1 MICQNRNLQQRRFNT
16 IPFIIIMAKLTL
28 EDLNP
33 KGKTV
38 VMRVDFNVPVK
49 DGVITDDTR
58 IREAMASIQYVIKG
72 GGKLVLLSHLGRPK
86 GAPEAKYSLAP
97 VAEYLKDHLNTKVIF
112 GGDCVGPVAH
122 EAIAQADFGEV
133 VLLENVRFHAEETE
147 NDATF
152 SKDLAELGD
161 VFVNDAFGSS
171 HRAHS
176 SVAGIT
182 DYLQPAYAGFLLQKE
197 MRYLNDAVQK
207 PTRPFVAILGGAK
220 VSDKIGVIENLLD
233 KVDTIIVGGGMTY
246 TFYKA
251 LGLPIGNSLLEED
264 KVELAAELIQ
274 KADRAGVELLL
285 PLDSVVAR
293 AFDNDAERKVV
304 GQDGIEDGWMALDIG
319 PDTVEL
325 YTGRIVD
332 AKTVIWNGPMG
343 VFEMP
348 NFAHGTFAVAQALA
362 EVTAMGAT
370 TIIGGGDSASA
381 INKAGL
387 ADKVSHVSTG
397 GGASLEYLE
406 GKGLPGIDCLTDKS

>member
-1 MICQNRNLQQRRFNT
+1 
-16 IPFIIIMAKLTL
+16 MAKRTI

-33 KGKTV
+33 QGKSV

-58 IREAMASIQYVIKG
+58 IREAMPSIHYVLNG

-86 GAPEAKYSLAP
+86 GAPEAKYSLLP
-97 VAEYLKDHLNTKVIF
+97 VANYLKEKLSTKVFF
-112 GGDCVGPVAH
+112 GGDCVGPIAQ
-122 EAIAQADFGEV
+122 EAIAQADYGEV
-133 VLLENVRFHAEETE
+133 VLLENVRFHAGETN
-147 NDATF
+147 NDPTF

-197 MRYLNDAVQK
+197 IQYLNDAVK
-207 PTRPFVAILGGAK
+207 NPLRPFIAILGGAK
-220 VSDKIGVIENLLD
+220 VSDKIGVIENLLN
-233 KVDTIIVGGGMTY
+233 KVDAIIVGGGMTY

-251 LGLPIGNSLLEED
+251 LGLPIGNSLLEDD
-264 KVELAAELIQ
+264 KVDLAAELMRKSEQ
-274 KADRAGVELLL
+274 AGVELLL
-285 PLDSVVAR
+285 PVDSVVAK

-304 GQDGIEDGWMALDIG
+304 GQDGIDDGWMALDIG
-319 PDTVEL
+319 PDTIEL
-325 YTGRIVD
+325 YTSRILE
-332 AKTVIWNGPMG
+332 AKTIIWNGPMG
-343 VFEMP
+343 VFEMA
-348 NFAHGTFAVAQALA
+348 NFAHGTFAVAQSLA
-362 EVTAMGAT
+362 EATAMGAT

-381 INKAGL
+381 INKIGL

-406 GKGLPGIDCLTDKS
+406 GKGLPGIDSLTDK